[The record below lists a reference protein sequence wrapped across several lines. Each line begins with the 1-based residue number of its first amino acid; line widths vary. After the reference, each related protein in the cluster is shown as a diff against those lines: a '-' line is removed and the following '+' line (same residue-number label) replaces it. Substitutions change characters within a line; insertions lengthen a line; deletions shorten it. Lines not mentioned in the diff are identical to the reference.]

1 VIAAFANW
9 LHATSLGWAAGGG
22 LPWVEPACKTVHFL
36 GLSLLIGCAGLYDL
50 RLLGM
55 AKGLALGPL
64 QRLMPFAALGFL
76 INLATGVVMFAGS
89 PFQYLE
95 NVTFWL
101 KMLFIALA
109 GVNVL
114 AFYLTGLARQVAALG
129 PGQDVPVAAKL
140 IAAVSLCLWIGVVYW
155 GRMLPFIGNAF

>member
-1 VIAAFANW
+1 MIAAFANW

-64 QRLMPFAALGFL
+64 QRLM
-76 INLATGVVMFAGS
+76 
-89 PFQYLE
+89 
-95 NVTFWL
+95 
-101 KMLFIALA
+101 
-109 GVNVL
+109 
-114 AFYLTGLARQVAALG
+114 
-129 PGQDVPVAAKL
+129 
-140 IAAVSLCLWIGVVYW
+140 
-155 GRMLPFIGNAF
+155 LPFIGNAF

>member
-1 VIAAFANW
+1 
-9 LHATSLGWAAGGG
+9 
-22 LPWVEPACKTVHFL
+22 
-36 GLSLLIGCAGLYDL
+36 L

-76 INLATGVVMFAGS
+76 INLTTGVVMFAGS

-140 IAAVSLCLWIGVVYW
+140 IAAVSLCLWVGVVYW